1 MDSPSVVKPVSS
13 YRAFAN
19 LKTILAA
26 PALWMR
32 TQDDQMKCPNCGWF
46 GLRESGEGIEC
57 KTCGYKLTPGQVD
70 KFRLFRLL
78 REESKRS

>member
-1 MDSPSVVKPVSS
+1 
-13 YRAFAN
+13 
-19 LKTILAA
+19 
-26 PALWMR
+26 MR